1 MAIIKKKTLYKEI
14 ADNLRDMIIAG
25 KLKEGDKIKE
35 EALCSLMGT
44 SRTPLREAIR
54 VLSSEGLIELIPN
67 HGAYVSKPTFVEIKE
82 MFDVMTV
89 LEGVCARTAAEKMN
103 DKALSTLEKLHEKL
117 EEKCDQRDQK
127 EYIRYNNQYHS
138 FVQELAGNR
147 TLNQI
152 VNGLRQKIL
161 LYRYQSL
168 SLPGRFEDS
177 IQEHRELLEAFRR
190 RDPEKAETLMK
201 IHLKKQCAAL
211 GKLT

>member
-35 EALCSLMGT
+35 QALCSLMGT

-127 EYIRYNNQYHS
+127 GYIRYNNQYHS

-147 TLNQI
+147 ILNQI

-168 SLPGRFEDS
+168 SLPGRFEGS

-201 IHLKKQCAAL
+201 IHLTKQCAAL